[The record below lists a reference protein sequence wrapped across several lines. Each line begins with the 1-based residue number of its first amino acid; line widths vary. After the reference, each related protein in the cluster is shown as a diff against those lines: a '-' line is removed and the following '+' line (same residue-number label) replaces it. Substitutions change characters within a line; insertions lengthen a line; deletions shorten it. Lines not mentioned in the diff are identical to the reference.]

1 MSVRVLHVL
10 PHRGGGAETY
20 IDYLE
25 RMPGVLH
32 ERHYLSSGRAPVHAA
47 VSIPVGWPALR
58 GAARTADLLHT
69 HGDMASIATQ
79 SLLRGRP
86 TVITSHGLHFLRRS
100 DGWRLWL
107 VRRGLRATASAAQAF
122 ICCSVAERDELL
134 PILSEADHP
143 KLHVIHNG
151 VDLPDPIPASER
163 TAARQSFDIS
173 PEAFV
178 AVFAGHLE
186 PRKAPLVAARAAI
199 CAGQRGVPVVLLLAG
214 DGPQAGELAGLT
226 SPIVRPLGHRT
237 DLRPLWAAGD
247 VFLQP
252 AEREGLSFAVLEA
265 MAHGLPVLAADAPG
279 NAEAVGDAG
288 ILFPPRDE
296 AAAADALASL
306 SAQPALREAF
316 STRARAR
323 VEAELG
329 ASRFVERTHALYLAA
344 LGRVTELDRA
354 GADDSA

>member
-1 MSVRVLHVL
+1 ML
-10 PHRGGGAETY
+10 PHRGGGGETY

-32 ERHYLSSGRAPVHAA
+32 ERHYLSSGRAPIRAA
-47 VSIPVGWPALR
+47 GSIPAGWPALR
-58 GAARTADLLHT
+58 RAARTADLLHT
-69 HGDMASIATQ
+69 HGDIASVAAH

-86 TVITSHGLHFLRRS
+86 SVITSHGLHFLRRS
-100 DGWRLWL
+100 RGWRLAL
-107 VRRGLRATASAAQAF
+107 VRRGLRAAASAAQAF
-122 ICCSVAERDELL
+122 ICCSAAERDELL
-134 PILSEADHP
+134 PILSEGDHP

-151 VDLPDPIPASER
+151 VDLPDPITESER
-163 TAARQSFDIS
+163 NAARQAFEIS

-178 AVFAGHLE
+178 AVFAGQLE
-186 PRKAPLVAARAAI
+186 PRKAPVVAARAAI
-199 CAGQRGVPVVLLLAG
+199 GAGRRGVPMVLLLAG
-214 DGPQAGELAGLT
+214 DGPQAGELAGLAG
-226 SPIVRPLGHRT
+226 PIVRPLGHRT
-237 DLRPLWAAGD
+237 DLRPLFAAGD

-279 NAEAVGDAG
+279 NSEAVGDAG

-296 AAAADALASL
+296 GAMTNALARL
-306 SAQPALREAF
+306 SDQPALREALA
-316 STRARAR
+316 TRARAR

-344 LGRVTELDRA
+344 LGRVREPDRA
-354 GADDSA
+354 GGDEPA